1 MVMFLLNEDKVTLM
15 HRSGDLRQS
24 GEMEHL
30 VKTNLIEQ
38 PLQLLQNQ
46 NSLNTIKL
54 KFEKNS
60 IETFTTE
67 IKK

>member
-30 VKTNLIEQ
+30 VKTNSIEQ